1 MNADPLLSVEHA
13 RKTFRGIVAIDD
25 ATFDVGEGSIT
36 GLIGPNGAG
45 KTTTFN
51 VITGYHDLT
60 DGHVEFDGRSLDGL
74 TPHEVARA
82 GLIRTFQISREL
94 TGMTVMANMLL
105 GVQDH
110 PGESAI
116 RALTNT
122 AAAREVEED
131 AREDAEEILR
141 FLNLWEHRDEYAGNL
156 SGGQRKLLELG
167 RALMADPKL
176 LMLDEPVAG
185 VNSDETDR
193 LLDYVLDLRDDRD
206 ITFLV
211 VEHDMN
217 VIMSICDRIVGMA
230 DGEVISRGTPEEIR
244 NDERMVE
251 AYLGSGV
258 DA

>member
-1 MNADPLLSVEHA
+1 
-13 RKTFRGIVAIDD
+13 
-25 ATFDVGEGSIT
+25 
-36 GLIGPNGAG
+36 
-45 KTTTFN
+45 
-51 VITGYHDLT
+51 
-60 DGHVEFDGRSLDGL
+60 
-74 TPHEVARA
+74 
-82 GLIRTFQISREL
+82 
-94 TGMTVMANMLL
+94 
-105 GVQDH
+105 
-110 PGESAI
+110 
-116 RALTNT
+116 
-122 AAAREVEED
+122 
-131 AREDAEEILR
+131 
-141 FLNLWEHRDEYAGNL
+141 
-156 SGGQRKLLELG
+156 
-167 RALMADPKL
+167 MADPKL